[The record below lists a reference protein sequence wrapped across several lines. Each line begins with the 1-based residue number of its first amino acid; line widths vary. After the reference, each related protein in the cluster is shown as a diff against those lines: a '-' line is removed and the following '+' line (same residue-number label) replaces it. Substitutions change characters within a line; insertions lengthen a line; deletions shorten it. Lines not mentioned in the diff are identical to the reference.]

1 MRTDYEPY
9 INDSNETERVK
20 VKVSEYRQ
28 LIWDRMD
35 YARLTETIGMIEDVL
50 VKRAKVI
57 NSDVAYSE
65 LGLTD
70 IAEIF
75 RHRHPQDYREIKA
88 QILQEKGTKNANP
101 GRNG

>member
-1 MRTDYEPY
+1 MSMELEHYSC
-9 INDSNETERVK
+9 DSNETVV

-35 YARLTETIGMIEDVL
+35 YARLVETIGMIEDVL
-50 VKRAKVI
+50 VQRAKAN

-65 LGLTD
+65 LGLAE
-70 IAEIF
+70 IAGIF

-88 QILQEKGTKNANP
+88 RILEKKGAKNANP
-101 GRNG
+101 GRND

>member
-1 MRTDYEPY
+1 MSMELEHYVEET
-9 INDSNETERVK
+9 NETVR
-20 VKVSEYRQ
+20 VKVSEYKQ

-35 YARLTETIGMIEDVL
+35 YARLLETISMIEDVL

-70 IAEIF
+70 IAGIL
-75 RHRHPQDYREIKA
+75 RHRHPQDYGEIKA
-88 QILQEKGTKNANP
+88 QVLEEKGTKNANS

>member
-1 MRTDYEPY
+1 MSMELEPY
-9 INDSNETERVK
+9 ICDSNETVR

-50 VKRAKVI
+50 VKRAKVA
-57 NSDVAYSE
+57 NSYVIYSE

-70 IAEIF
+70 ISEILK
-75 RHRHPQDYREIKA
+75 HRHPQDYREIEA
-88 QILQEKGTKNANP
+88 QILQEKGAKNANP

>member
-1 MRTDYEPY
+1 MSMELEHYVEET
-9 INDSNETERVK
+9 NETVR
-20 VKVSEYRQ
+20 VKVSEYKQ
-28 LIWDRMD
+28 LIWDRIE
-35 YARLTETIGMIEDVL
+35 YARLVETIGMIEDVL

-75 RHRHPQDYREIKA
+75 RHRYPEDYREIKA
-88 QILQEKGTKNANP
+88 RILEEKGAKNANP

>member
-1 MRTDYEPY
+1 MSMELEPY
-9 INDSNETERVK
+9 ICDSNETVR

-50 VKRAKVI
+50 VKYAKVM
-57 NSDVAYSE
+57 NADVAYSE
-65 LGLTD
+65 HGLTD
-70 IAEIF
+70 ISEIF

-88 QILQEKGTKNANP
+88 QILEKKGAKNANP
-101 GRNG
+101 GRND

>member
-1 MRTDYEPY
+1 MSMELEHYVEET
-9 INDSNETERVK
+9 NETVR
-20 VKVSEYRQ
+20 VKVSEYKQ
-28 LIWDRMD
+28 LIWDRME
-35 YARLTETIGMIEDVL
+35 YARLVETIGMIEDVL

-75 RHRHPQDYREIKA
+75 RHRHPEDYREIKA
-88 QILQEKGTKNANP
+88 QILHEKGAKNANP
-101 GRNG
+101 RRNG